1 MAKSSQSLET
11 RVKQL
16 EEDLGRVALLTRAL
30 MDACVGKGVLSQV
43 ELAQTMRKLDASDGT
58 EDGRLDL
65 RSLRFRS

>member
-1 MAKSSQSLET
+1 MAEPAPSLES

-30 MDACVGKGVLSQV
+30 MDACLSKGVLSQV

-65 RSLRFRS
+65 RSLRFRT

>member
-1 MAKSSQSLET
+1 MAKPAQALEG

-16 EEDLGRVALLTRAL
+16 EEDLGRVALLTRAI
-30 MDACVGKGVLSQV
+30 MDACLAKGVLTQV

-65 RSLRFRS
+65 RSLRFKG